1 MLYASRG
8 AGKTHIALGIAYAV
22 ATGTAFL
29 RWSAPKPRRV
39 LLVDGEM
46 PAAALRE
53 RLEQITAGAAL
64 KPGATMLQ
72 VLAGDL
78 IEDGGVGNLSDPRL
92 QAEFEPL
99 LQISRRSPT
108 I

>member
-1 MLYASRG
+1 
-8 AGKTHIALGIAYAV
+8 
-22 ATGTAFL
+22 
-29 RWSAPKPRRV
+29 
-39 LLVDGEM
+39 
-46 PAAALRE
+46 
-53 RLEQITAGAAL
+53 
-64 KPGATMLQ
+64 MLQ

-78 IEDGGVGNLSDPRL
+78 IEDGGVGNLSDSRL

>member
-1 MLYASRG
+1 LVFRMTLRP
-8 AGKTHIALGIAYAV
+8 T
-22 ATGTAFL
+22 ATGL
-29 RWSAPKPRRV
+29 
-39 LLVDGEM
+39 
-46 PAAALRE
+46 
-53 RLEQITAGAAL
+53 TAGAAL

-99 LQISRRSPT
+99 LQIPRRSPT